1 VREVF
6 ATTYS
11 LWMYTMNRCIST
23 ASGLHYAPKSTI
35 KKVAA
40 YALFYWAAALF
51 ILQICVS
58 AAHAQQ
64 DVVLSAPEQVIL
76 QPGEVARQF
85 PPKALRGRL
94 RVVQGADIL
103 IDGKPERLSPGA
115 RIRGPNN
122 MLVMTGAM
130 VGQEYLVNFVRETYG
145 NVHQVW
151 ILTPEEAKK
160 KLKTNTPERN
170 YLFSSEDQPKVD
182 DGKTPFNQL
191 PKFKN

>member
-1 VREVF
+1 
-6 ATTYS
+6 
-11 LWMYTMNRCIST
+11 M
-23 ASGLHYAPKSTI
+23 ASPA
-35 KKVAA
+35 
-40 YALFYWAAALF
+40 
-51 ILQICVS
+51 Q
-58 AAHAQQ
+58 AQQ
-64 DVVLSAPEQVIL
+64 AAVLTAPEQIIL

-85 PPKALRGRL
+85 PPKALRGTL
-94 RVVQGADIL
+94 KVVQGAEIL

-122 MLVMTGAM
+122 MLVLSGAIA
-130 VGQEYLVNFVRETYG
+130 GQELLVNFVRETYG

-170 YLFSSEDQPKVD
+170 FVFSGDDNPKVD
-182 DGKTPFNQL
+182 DGKTPFHQL